1 MDNKQDRL
9 FYWEVKD
16 FLIKT
21 KNPDINS
28 VKRAST
34 LKEDITKI
42 MSLNSPFYVDKDVV
56 QPHISDEIR
65 NSVLPLI
72 SLNESSIKSATPR
85 NVGSSPNI
93 TSNLFNLREAPSFSG
108 SLGGGASPGS
118 LNRRSNSGKGSWKDE
133 NPELYAANVKKRE
146 DEETARTAQRATNVR
161 RTKED
166 ETLAYNT
173 ANPSSSLPM
182 TDGIADDTAENRQKL
197 TKFRT
202 DNDDTRQSERIAA
215 VIDRTSKQDPST
227 LSAKDAGELAL
238 AKIMMKGG
246 SLSTARAGFE
256 NKVKSKVATLQGKNV
271 LSPEL
276 SSNISSFQ
284 MEDDIAALAAAK
296 KTPEEAAQDAAA
308 RTTATARSKAYF
320 DADTES
326 TFDVSRDAT
335 QRDVAQRE
343 KDNIA
348 YKAQQAAARYEKMQG
363 VKIQG
368 TNMTYGQFKA
378 NTGRDYDATSKDD
391 SSLVIKQAGAM
402 GGRYSSAEARDLAGS
417 TDSMINLQRNA
428 SEARAAEAGRLTR
441 QADISAQEKSDFD
454 NNPTIRAQQIA
465 KDKASVMPQVM
476 AQINAENSKR
486 DRLEA
491 EGRALAAGDKA
502 KIAAGK
508 ATALKA
514 SLEKNSTRIP
524 SLGYVDPAEMD
535 PSKMGPPKPKVP
547 FMLGG
552 TEQRPAK
559 KPFLPTP
566 TGNDDDYANMV
577 ARDTTFKSDLEK
589 YSTGIP
595 NAEPEEMGPPKP
607 DSFMLNNTQQ
617 IPEKQPFLP
626 TRTGVGDAAYA
637 AGRAEEKAKRQEADA
652 MFVNGKIN
660 PEYQKDLD
668 MASGKISNKLYGS
681 QTGYPLGDESLVT
694 IPQEE
699 FGDVN
704 VVGGYKTN
712 DPDLENTSPNLVQD
726 TINNRANLIRQKARR
741 EAETTRSKRLEAQK
755 QKAEAEK
762 QTKLQTAEDER
773 QQREYEMQ
781 RSSPPPSLLS
791 GINPNEGP
799 RPEFNTPPSEY
810 GPSLLGDI
818 MQSGAS
824 TTPGTST
831 TSRPAVAPGSPKAI
845 EDQLKRLRGQ

>member
-16 FLIKT
+16 FLTKT

-34 LKEDITKI
+34 LKEDIKKI
-42 MSLNSPFYVDKDVV
+42 MSLNSPFYVDKDLV
-56 QPHISDEIR
+56 QPRISADIR

-72 SLNESSIKSATPR
+72 SLNESSIQKATPR

-93 TSNLFNLREAPSFSG
+93 TSNLFNLREAPSFG
-108 SLGGGASPGS
+108 SLGGGASTGGPS
-118 LNRRSNSGKGSWKDE
+118 RRPNDGPRSWRDE
-133 NPELYAANVKKRE
+133 HPEEYDANVQKRK
-146 DEETARTAQRATNVR
+146 DEETARKTRVADNTR
-161 RTKED
+161 RSKED

-173 ANPSSSLPM
+173 ANPNSSLSM
-182 TDGIADDTAENRQKL
+182 TNGIANDTAENRQQL
-197 TKFRT
+197 RQFRT
-202 DNDDTRQSERIAA
+202 QRDLTRQTDQISAI
-215 VIDRTSKQDPST
+215 IDRTSKQDPST
-227 LSAKDAGELAL
+227 LSARDAGALAL
-238 AKIMMKGG
+238 AKIQMKGG
-246 SLSTARAGFE
+246 DMSNPTAGLEAR
-256 NKVKSKVATLQGKNV
+256 VRSKVAGMQGKNV

-276 SSNISSFQ
+276 SGSGNQ
-284 MEDDIAALAAAK
+284 MQDDIDALAAAK

-320 DADTES
+320 DADTKS
-326 TFDVSRDAT
+326 TFDVSREAT
-335 QRDVAQRE
+335 KRDVAQR
-343 KDNIA
+343 DLQNRA
-348 YKAQQAAARYEKMQG
+348 DAAQQAADRKEKMQG
-363 VKIQG
+363 VKISG
-368 TNMTYGQFKA
+368 TNMTYGEFKS
-378 NTGRDYDATSKDD
+378 NTGRDYDATNKDD
-391 SSLVIKQAGAM
+391 SSLVIRQAGAM

-417 TDSMINLQRNA
+417 TDSMINMQRNA
-428 SEARAAEAGRLTR
+428 SDARVAEGGRLTR
-441 QADISAQEKSDFD
+441 QVDRSAQEKSDFD

-476 AQINAENSKR
+476 AQINAETSKQN
-486 DRLEA
+486 RLEA

-502 KIAAGK
+502 KIAAAK
-508 ATALKA
+508 SAELKS
-514 SLEKNSTRIP
+514 SLEKNSIRIP
-524 SLGYVDPAEMD
+524 SKTYVEPGA
-535 PSKMGPPKPKVP
+535 MGPPKPTIP

-559 KPFLPTP
+559 
-566 TGNDDDYANMV
+566 
-577 ARDTTFKSDLEK
+577 
-589 YSTGIP
+589 
-595 NAEPEEMGPPKP
+595 
-607 DSFMLNNTQQ
+607 
-617 IPEKQPFLP
+617 QPFLP
-626 TRTGVGDAAYA
+626 TLTGGDNAQNA
-637 AGRAEEKAKRQEADA
+637 AGRAEEKAKRQKADA
-652 MFVNGKIN
+652 MFVNGKMN

-668 MASGKISNKLYGS
+668 MASGKISNKLYGN

-694 IPQEE
+694 IPQDE
-699 FGDVN
+699 FSDVN
-704 VVGGYKTN
+704 VIGDKIN
-712 DPDLENTSPNLVQD
+712 DLDLENTSHNLVQD
-726 TINNRANLIRQKARR
+726 TINNRANFIREKARR

-791 GINPNEGP
+791 DINPNEGP

-824 TTPGTST
+824 TAPGTSS
-831 TSRPAVAPGSPKAI
+831 TSRPAVAPGSPKDI